1 MVAGIKKILQQ
12 LEPSE
17 TNFSDPE
24 LEHHHLQ
31 LLFNTQLVECLE
43 ARFRERGRMGASSP
57 AQNPAA
63 ISKTAPK
70 AG

>member
-1 MVAGIKKILQQ
+1 MNENIKIVLSQIEKDSTDFL
-12 LEPSE
+12 
-17 TNFSDPE
+17 DPE
-24 LEHHHLQ
+24 LQNHQLQ
-31 LLFNTQLVECLE
+31 LLFNTHLVECLE
-43 ARFRERGRMGASSP
+43 ARFRERGQLSASSP